1 MKGRVYQLSIMFL
14 VAAILALAGCA
25 QKQAT
30 EMVSAKVEKS
40 REAQAE
46 AQKLTEEKSAEKE
59 AVGEAQKTEKEQV
72 DEYGISGEKA
82 EKDKESA
89 RKKLSEEAKQS
100 LRKRIHFAFDSS
112 MLSQKAQDILKAK
125 ARILK
130 DHPELRMVIA
140 GHCDERGTD
149 EYNMAL
155 GERRARAA
163 YEYLV
168 LLGVDADR
176 VDLVSYGEERP
187 LVEGHNK
194 EAWAKNR
201 RDEFKIIE

>member
-1 MKGRVYQLSIMFL
+1 L
-14 VAAILALAGCA
+14 VLAGCA
-25 QKQAT
+25 QKSAT
-30 EMVSAKVEKS
+30 EVESAEVGKS
-40 REAQAE
+40 REVQAE
-46 AQKLTEEKSAEKE
+46 AQKPTEEKATEKE
-59 AVGEAQKTEKEQV
+59 AVGEAQTTKKEQV
-72 DEYGISGEKA
+72 DEYGINGEEA
-82 EKDKESA
+82 QKDKESA
-89 RKKLSEEAKQS
+89 RKGLSEQAKQT

-112 MLSQKAQDILKAK
+112 RLSQKAQEILKAK

-130 DHPELRMVIA
+130 DHPEQRMMIA

-149 EYNMAL
+149 EYNIAL

-176 VDLVSYGEERP
+176 MDLVSYGEERP

-194 EAWAKNR
+194 KAWAKNR
-201 RDEFKIIE
+201 RDEFKILE